1 MSSRWGRS
9 HTFHREVALF
19 VTMNQTTKVT
29 IMPRTSS
36 RLAILALFL
45 ACQAGFAAAQQSA
58 SQPTPSPAP
67 PKLDR
72 IEPGSD
78 VPATNIPPKRG
89 TQIKETRDGGQVTEV
104 EVTTPGGSHYYMK
117 PNTQPGNA
125 QTNSI
130 RAPQWKVGEFDLS
143 GKRKAT
149 SESGTN
155 APTTADAPPPPP
167 MPATAEPE
175 KK

>member
-1 MSSRWGRS
+1 
-9 HTFHREVALF
+9 
-19 VTMNQTTKVT
+19 
-29 IMPRTSS
+29 MPRPSL
-36 RLAILALFL
+36 RLALLGLTLATS
-45 ACQAGFAAAQQSA
+45 AGLAAAQTSAQSA
-58 SQPTPSPAP
+58 PPSPAP

-78 VPATNIPPKRG
+78 VPATTIPPKRG
-89 TQIKETRDGGQVTEV
+89 TEIKETRNGGQVTEV
-104 EVTTPGGSHYYMK
+104 EVTAGGSHYYMK
-117 PNTQPGNA
+117 PNAQPGNA

-155 APTTADAPPPPP
+155 VPTTADAPPPPP
-167 MPATAEPE
+167 MPATTAPE
-175 KK
+175 QK

>member
-1 MSSRWGRS
+1 MNRGPDDPAARAMIHRAGRWS
-9 HTFHREVALF
+9 AAAL
-19 VTMNQTTKVT
+19 
-29 IMPRTSS
+29 
-36 RLAILALFL
+36 LAL
-45 ACQAGFAAAQQSA
+45 ATQAGLAAAQQQA
-58 SQPTPSPAP
+58 TQPTPSPAP
-67 PKLDR
+67 PKLER

-78 VPATNIPPKRG
+78 IPATTIPPKRG
-89 TQIKETRDGGQVTEV
+89 TEIKETREGGQVTEV

-117 PNTQPGNA
+117 PNAQPGNA
-125 QTNSI
+125 QTNAI

-167 MPATAEPE
+167 MPATTAPE

>member
-1 MSSRWGRS
+1 
-9 HTFHREVALF
+9 
-19 VTMNQTTKVT
+19 
-29 IMPRTSS
+29 MPRTPI
-36 RLAILALFL
+36 RLATLALFL
-45 ACQAGFAAAQQSA
+45 TCQAGLAAAQQQTT
-58 SQPTPSPAP
+58 QPTPSPAP

-78 VPATNIPPKRG
+78 VPATTIPPKRG

-130 RAPQWKVGEFDLS
+130 RAPRAMW
-143 GKRKAT
+143 R
-149 SESGTN
+149 
-155 APTTADAPPPPP
+155 
-167 MPATAEPE
+167 
-175 KK
+175 

>member
-1 MSSRWGRS
+1 
-9 HTFHREVALF
+9 
-19 VTMNQTTKVT
+19 
-29 IMPRTSS
+29 MPRPAS
-36 RLAILALFL
+36 RLALLGLLLAT
-45 ACQAGFAAAQQSA
+45 QAGLAAAQTSTA
-58 SQPTPSPAP
+58 QPTPSPAP
-67 PKLDR
+67 PKLER

-78 VPATNIPPKRG
+78 VPIPPKRG
-89 TQIKETRDGGQVTEV
+89 TEIKETRDGGQVTEV
-104 EVTTPGGSHYYMK
+104 EVTAGGSHYYMK

-167 MPATAEPE
+167 MPATTAPE

>member
-1 MSSRWGRS
+1 
-9 HTFHREVALF
+9 V
-19 VTMNQTTKVT
+19 N
-29 IMPRTSS
+29 IMPRTTS
-36 RLAILALFL
+36 RLAALALLL
-45 ACQAGFAAAQQSA
+45 AAQAGLALAQQPA
-58 SQPTPSPAP
+58 TQPIPSEAP
-67 PKLDR
+67 PRLDR

-89 TQIKETRDGGQVTEV
+89 TQIKETREGGQVTEV

>member
-1 MSSRWGRS
+1 
-9 HTFHREVALF
+9 
-19 VTMNQTTKVT
+19 
-29 IMPRTSS
+29 MPRTAS
-36 RLAILALFL
+36 RLALLGLFL
-45 ACQAGFAAAQQSA
+45 AASAGLAAAQTSA
-58 SQPTPSPAP
+58 QQPAPSSAP

-78 VPATNIPPKRG
+78 VPATTIPPKRG
-89 TQIKETRDGGQVTEV
+89 TEIKETRQGGQVTEV
-104 EVTTPGGSHYYMK
+104 EVTAGGSHYYMK

>member
-1 MSSRWGRS
+1 MLRPISRS
-9 HTFHREVALF
+9 AL
-19 VTMNQTTKVT
+19 
-29 IMPRTSS
+29 
-36 RLAILALFL
+36 LALSL
-45 ACQAGFAAAQQSA
+45 ASLAGMAAAQQSGNPA
-58 SQPTPSPAP
+58 GTRAVPNEAP

-78 VPATNIPPKRG
+78 VPATTIPPKRG
-89 TQIKETRDGGQVTEV
+89 TTITETRDGGQVTEV
-104 EVTTPGGSHYYMK
+104 EVTAGGSHYYMK

-149 SESGTN
+149 NDSAS
-155 APTTADAPPPPP
+155 PTPADVPPPPP
-167 MPATAEPE
+167 MPATTGSGE
-175 KK
+175 K